1 MTKKPASC
9 FEYQQQDPAYQALSQ
24 QITEL
29 HHTRRSL
36 EEKLAQMLWD
46 VQAAIR
52 AIDACRSMIW
62 RELESPQ
69 SDKDLQAL
77 TGEDA
82 ESWQSNWGRSADVCR
97 DSAAGLCQQVAEL
110 EAARRTN
117 RERLDRLTEESNQLA
132 TKLRL
137 EWHKHQESAPAG

>member
-9 FEYQQQDPAYQALSQ
+9 FEYQQQDSAYQALSR
-24 QITEL
+24 QITDL
-29 HHTRRSL
+29 HQTRRSL

-62 RELESPQ
+62 RELESPE
-69 SDKDLQAL
+69 SDKDLEAL

-82 ESWQSNWGRSADVCR
+82 ESWSCNWGRSADVCR
-97 DSAAGLCQQVAEL
+97 DSAASLCQQVAEL
-110 EAARRTN
+110 EAARRKN
-117 RERLDRLTEESNQLA
+117 REQIDRLTDESNDLA
-132 TKLRL
+132 AKLRR
-137 EWHKHQESAPAG
+137 EWHKQQESAPAA